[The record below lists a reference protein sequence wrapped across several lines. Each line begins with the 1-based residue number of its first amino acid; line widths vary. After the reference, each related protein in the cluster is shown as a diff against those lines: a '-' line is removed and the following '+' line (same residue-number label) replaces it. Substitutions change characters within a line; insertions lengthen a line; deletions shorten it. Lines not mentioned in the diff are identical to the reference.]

1 MTLAQERCVDAID
14 LAAAELVRA
23 VRAGCMG
30 RQGVSEAI
38 EAVRKAIAVARD
50 LAAMSSDE

>member
-30 RQGVSEAI
+30 RQGAPEAI
-38 EAVRKAIAVARD
+38 EAVRKAIVAARD
-50 LAAMSSDE
+50 LAAMDSGE